1 MVYLISL
8 NLHKILNFTR
18 KCSLFS
24 LNEPRKFDFVQ
35 RIGLSLRRIRSRIT
49 AWCFG
54 LFMYKVFLGPVEI
67 YKLRCHA
74 FRIFNPI
81 TLRDRVHIDG
91 HEKIISTA
99 VFRIGIECHFSLQ

>member
-1 MVYLISL
+1 MVYLIYL

-35 RIGLSLRRIRSRIT
+35 RIGLLLRRIRSRIT

-54 LFMYKVFLGPVEI
+54 LFIRKVILGPALVI
-67 YKLRCHA
+67 SFGATLSA
-74 FRIFNPI
+74 FMM
-81 TLRDRVHIDG
+81 
-91 HEKIISTA
+91 
-99 VFRIGIECHFSLQ
+99 